1 MTSSHPREI
10 SERGI
15 LLILLAVGLLPLLGD
30 ATFGSWSEED
40 RGLGERRPAPGPAA
54 AAALILSVHPRP
66 FAGTP

>member
-40 RGLGERRPAPGPAA
+40 RGLGVLMVILASVGLLQDLLLPRR
-54 AAALILSVHPRP
+54 
-66 FAGTP
+66 

>member
-30 ATFGSWSEED
+30 ATSGSWSEED
-40 RGLGERRPAPGPAA
+40 RGLGVLMVILASVGLLHDLLLPRR
-54 AAALILSVHPRP
+54 
-66 FAGTP
+66 